1 MAQKV
6 EAEMLK
12 PLVTLWH
19 AIWWNAYY
27 HILESRAHGM
37 AKALEEI
44 VGKIQDVVLC
54 LLLLGALAESTKEVN
69 SGVS

>member
-1 MAQKV
+1 
-6 EAEMLK
+6 
-12 PLVTLWH
+12 
-19 AIWWNAYY
+19 
-27 HILESRAHGM
+27 M